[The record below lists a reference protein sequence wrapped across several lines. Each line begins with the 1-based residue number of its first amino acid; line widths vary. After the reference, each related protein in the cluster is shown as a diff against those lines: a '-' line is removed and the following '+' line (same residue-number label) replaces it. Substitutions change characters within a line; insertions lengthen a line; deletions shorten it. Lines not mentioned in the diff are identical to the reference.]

1 MIHLDTGFLITA
13 LVPGSAQD
21 QALRE
26 WLGGGERIAMST
38 IAWTEF
44 LCGPVQATHIEL
56 ATTIVSERIPFDDQ
70 HANLAATLFNDSGR
84 RRGSLADCMIAATAL
99 HAEAQLAT
107 NNQNDFR
114 PLRSMGLM
122 LAEV

>member
-1 MIHLDTGFLITA
+1 MAF
-13 LVPGSAQD
+13 VPGSAQD
-21 QALRE
+21 QALRK